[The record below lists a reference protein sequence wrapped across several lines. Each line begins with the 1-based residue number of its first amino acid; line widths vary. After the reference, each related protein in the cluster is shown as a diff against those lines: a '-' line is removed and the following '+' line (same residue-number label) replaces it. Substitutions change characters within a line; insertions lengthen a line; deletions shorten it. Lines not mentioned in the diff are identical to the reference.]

1 LSISTSN
8 QSELEIVMKKQ
19 MPAKGMPKGMP
30 GKMAAADPKGKMPA
44 KGKMPK
50 GYKSGGMMGGK
61 KGC

>member
-1 LSISTSN
+1 
-8 QSELEIVMKKQ
+8 MKKQ
-19 MPAKGMPKGMP
+19 MPAKGMKQGMP

-44 KGKMPK
+44 EGKTPKGK